1 MHIFFLIIAFFN
13 TIFGAEEHAYQQFI
27 GCAFNNKGQV
37 SRFWRYGY
45 DGRDIMHVDL
55 AKEAV
60 VATSEPG
67 QLLAEERQS
76 KEYIKRKEARLV
88 KLNLQYTCLLEEKR
102 IRNILNVLCG
112 FYPNVIK
119 VRWTQ
124 KGRPV
129 YFGVSTTGILP
140 HKDGTFQ
147 MTSYLSLSNV
157 SAHDVTCEIE
167 HLSIDGKLKMAYEE
181 KSSFL
186 SQITEHVLKAV
197 AAFLLGFAL
206 PVCLTVL
213 FTCIKQKTPPKNE
226 APVLSTNSRASH
238 CSVTTAENAA
248 IGSASKLGGTSG
260 FCKILAAIFTK
271 NVAGAMSVED
281 PEKAFEHKHNILR
294 LQARTR
300 ASVKPPGT

>member
-1 MHIFFLIIAFFN
+1 MAFFN
-13 TIFGAEEHAYQQFI
+13 TILAAEEHAYQQFI
-27 GCAFNNKGQV
+27 GCAFNNEGQV

-67 QLLAEERQS
+67 QLLAEERKS

-88 KLNLQYTCLLEEKR
+88 KVCSAVKTVFLKSNNSLSRAAKPAVYVSSGGKKDQEYLKC
-102 IRNILNVLCG
+102 VVHG

-124 KGRPV
+124 KGRPI

-157 SAHDVTCEIE
+157 SVHDGTCEIE
-167 HLSIDGKLKMAYEE
+167 HLSIDGKLKIAYEE
-181 KSSFL
+181 KSLFL

-206 PVCLTVL
+206 PVCLTLL
-213 FTCIKQKTPPKNE
+213 FICIKQKTSKTPKNE
-226 APVLSTNSRASH
+226 ITDTSDGSEASLSLN
-238 CSVTTAENAA
+238 
-248 IGSASKLGGTSG
+248 L
-260 FCKILAAIFTK
+260 
-271 NVAGAMSVED
+271 M
-281 PEKAFEHKHNILR
+281 NISLE
-294 LQARTR
+294 T
-300 ASVKPPGT
+300 

>member
-88 KLNLQYTCLLEEKR
+88 KVCSAVKTVFLKSNNSLSRAAKPAVYMSSGGKKDQEYLKC
-102 IRNILNVLCG
+102 VVHG

-186 SQITEHVLKAV
+186 SQITEH
-197 AAFLLGFAL
+197 
-206 PVCLTVL
+206 
-213 FTCIKQKTPPKNE
+213 

-238 CSVTTAENAA
+238 CSFTTAENAA